1 MSYDKQKKIT
11 MTPLKRFYN
20 LLELDKKDVYQI
32 FFYAIFAGLISLSL
46 PLGIQAIIN
55 FIQSGRVSAS
65 WIVLIILVIFGVALV
80 GILSLMQL
88 RITENLQQKI
98 FVRASFEFAA
108 RLPKIKMEQ
117 LYNSYPPELANRFFD
132 TMTIQKGTSKLL
144 IDFSAALLQIA
155 FGVIL
160 LSLYHPYFI
169 IFGVLLFFLLYFI
182 FRFSFKSGLETSLK
196 ESKFKYKVAGWL
208 QELARNNYSFKND
221 LHYNFGLQKNNNI
234 VSEYL
239 NYREKH
245 FSVIKRQF
253 TQLILFKILI
263 TGGLLSIGGF
273 LVLSQQMNIGQFVAA
288 EIIILLVITSVE
300 KIIIGLETFYDVLT
314 SIEKIGQVTDMELEE
329 DTAFSSDTCYA
340 NISLEIENLTFK
352 FPDSNKEILS
362 ALSLKIEQGEK
373 IAIEGPN
380 SSGKTTLIRILSGL
394 LQPTSG
400 TFYINDDTYR
410 KINLKQYRSQIGGI
424 IHGETPFEGT
434 LLENITFNDNSIT
447 TENLKWAIEGVQLSS
462 FVKTLPKGLET
473 HIFPEGK
480 QLSSSDAEKVLLAR
494 SIIHKPKIL
503 FYEDPTDM
511 MDIKVANEIID
522 FLTSEKNNW
531 TIIVSSK
538 NPYWKT
544 KCSRIITM
552 ENGTIQLDLKNK

>member
-1 MSYDKQKKIT
+1 MKIS
-11 MTPLKRFYN
+11 PLKRFYN

-108 RLPKIKMEQ
+108 RLPKIKMDQ

-221 LHYNFGLQKNNNI
+221 LHYNFGLEKNNNI

-245 FSVIKRQF
+245 FSIIKRQF

-273 LVLSQQMNIGQFVAA
+273 LVLSEQMNIGQFVAA

-352 FPDSNKEILS
+352 FPDSKKEILS
-362 ALSLKIEQGEK
+362 NLSLKIEQGEK

-380 SSGKTTLIRILSGL
+380 GSGKTTLIRILSGL

>member
-1 MSYDKQKKIT
+1 

-20 LLELDKKDVYQI
+20 LLELDKNDVYQI

-65 WIVLIILVIFGVALV
+65 WIVLIILVVFGVALV

-98 FVRASFEFAA
+98 FVRSSFEFAA
-108 RLPKIKMEQ
+108 RLPKIKTEE

-144 IDFSAALLQIA
+144 TDFSAALLQIV

-169 IFGVLLFFLLYFI
+169 VFGMLLFFLLYFI
-182 FRFSFKSGLETSLK
+182 FKFSYKSGLETSLK
-196 ESKFKYKVAGWL
+196 ESKYKYKVASWI
-208 QELARNNYSFKND
+208 QEMARNNFSFKNE
-221 LHYNFGLQKNNNI
+221 LHYNYGLQKNNNL
-234 VSEYL
+234 VSDYL
-239 NYREKH
+239 NNREKH
-245 FSVIKRQF
+245 FKIIQRQF
-253 TQLILFKILI
+253 SQLIVFKVII
-263 TGGLLSIGGF
+263 TASLLSIGGF

-288 EIIILLVITSVE
+288 EIIILLVINSVE
-300 KIIIGLETFYDVLT
+300 KIIIGLETLYDVLT
-314 SIEKIGQVTDMELEE
+314 SVEKIGGVTDLELEE
-329 DTAFSSDTCYA
+329 EASFKSNTYYT
-340 NISLEIENLTFK
+340 NISLETESLTFK
-352 FPDSNKEILS
+352 FPDSEKEILN
-362 ALSLKIEQGEK
+362 AISLKIGQGEK
-373 IAIEGPN
+373 IAIEGEN
-380 SSGKTTLIRILSGL
+380 GSGKTTFIRILSGL

-400 TFYINDDTYR
+400 SFYINDDTFR
-410 KINLKQYRSQIGGI
+410 KINMKQYRSQIGSI

-434 LLENITFNDNSIT
+434 LLENINFNDNSIS
-447 TENLKWAIEGVQLSS
+447 TEDLKWAIDGVQLSAFIKS
-462 FVKTLPKGLET
+462 LPKGLDT
-473 HIFPEGK
+473 RIFPEGK
-480 QLSSSDAEKVLLAR
+480 QLSSSNTQKMLLAR

-511 MDIKVANEIID
+511 MDDKVANEIID
-522 FLTSEKNNW
+522 FITSEKNKW

-544 KCSRIITM
+544 KCNRRITM
-552 ENGTIQLDLKNK
+552 HNGAIQLDLKNI